1 MIASGDLA
9 LKVRMIQIRTR
20 KNIAAGFAGGYRSAF
35 KGRGLEFEEVR
46 EYAPGD
52 DVRDIDWNVTART
65 GRPFIKRYVEERQLK
80 LLFAVDT
87 SASLSFGTT
96 IRRKNELAAEFCAL
110 VAFSAIRNNDN
121 VGLLLFSDRVERF
134 VPPAKGSSHA
144 LRLVHELLSFQ
155 ARSPGT
161 DIAEALGYLARILH
175 RRCVV
180 FVVSDFLSPDF
191 ERPLR
196 ILAKRH
202 DVIAV
207 QTSDPG
213 EHRLPDIGLVE
224 LCDPESG
231 RRTVVDTSAQD
242 VRDDYFERCA
252 RRREEISRIF
262 RTAGVDEI
270 PLSTEK
276 ECAGALVS
284 FFRTRDRRR

>member
-1 MIASGDLA
+1 MITGDLA
-9 LKVRMIQIRTR
+9 RKVRIIQIRTR

-46 EYAPGD
+46 EYTPGD

-65 GRPFIKRYVEERQLK
+65 GHTYIKRYVEERQLK
-80 LLFAVDT
+80 ILFAVDV
-87 SASLSFGTT
+87 SASQGFGTT
-96 IRRKNELAAEFCAL
+96 ARCKSELAAEFCAL

-121 VGLLLFSDRVERF
+121 VGLLLFSDRVEKF

-144 LRLVHELLSFQ
+144 LRLVHDMLSFEPK
-155 ARSPGT
+155 SPRT
-161 DIAEALGYLARILH
+161 DLGEALGYLARVMH

-180 FVVSDFLSPDF
+180 FLVSDFLASDF

-207 QTSDPG
+207 RTSDAC
-213 EHRLPDIGLVE
+213 EQRLPDAGLAAIR
-224 LCDPESG
+224 DPESG
-231 RRTVVDTSAQD
+231 RRVVIDTGAQD
-242 VRDDYFERCA
+242 VRDEYFERCT
-252 RRREEISRIF
+252 RRREENSRIF
-262 RTAGVDEI
+262 RAAGVDEI
-270 PLSTEK
+270 SLSTEK
-276 ECAGALVS
+276 ECTGALVS

>member
-1 MIASGDLA
+1 MIPGDLA
-9 LKVRMIQIRTR
+9 LKVRMIHIRTR
-20 KNIAAGFAGGYRSAF
+20 KNIAAGFAGGYRSVF
-35 KGRGLEFEEVR
+35 KGRGLEFDEVR
-46 EYAPGD
+46 EYTPGD

-65 GRPFIKRYVEERQLK
+65 GRCFVKRYVEERQLK
-80 LLFAVDT
+80 LLFVVDV
-87 SASLSFGTT
+87 SASLGFGTAA
-96 IRRKNELAAEFCAL
+96 RRKSELAAEFCAL

-144 LRLVHELLSFQ
+144 LRLVHELLGFE
-155 ARSPGT
+155 ARSAGT
-161 DIAEALGYLARILH
+161 DIAVALSYLARIIH

-180 FVVSDFLSPDF
+180 FLVSDFLAPDF

-207 QTSDPG
+207 RTSDPC
-213 EHRLPDIGLVE
+213 EQRLPDVGLAA
-224 LCDPESG
+224 LLDPESG
-231 RRTVVDTSAQD
+231 RRMVIDTSAQD
-242 VRDDYFERCA
+242 VRDAYLERSA
-252 RRREEISRIF
+252 RRSEENSRIF

-270 PLSTEK
+270 SLSTEK